1 MQIFVSVHLRKLQ
14 ELKKEDKECGNK
26 ESIMDTQ
33 NALMAVVEEKI
44 QPVVWNK
51 LYKREV
57 VEDLWFEVGKYNE
70 DEFLHTKQLN
80 VRIK

>member
-1 MQIFVSVHLRKLQ
+1 
-14 ELKKEDKECGNK
+14 
-26 ESIMDTQ
+26 
-33 NALMAVVEEKI
+33 MAVVEEKI

-70 DEFLHTKQLN
+70 DEFFTYKAIERADKIIQISEY
-80 VRIK
+80 RILLFF

>member
-1 MQIFVSVHLRKLQ
+1 M
-14 ELKKEDKECGNK
+14 DKR
-26 ESIMDTQ
+26 S
-33 NALMAVVEEKI
+33 ALMAVVEEKI

-57 VEDLWFEVGKYNE
+57 VKDLWFEVGKYNE

>member
-1 MQIFVSVHLRKLQ
+1 M
-14 ELKKEDKECGNK
+14 KKEDQKNDDK
-26 ESIMDTQ
+26 VSIMDKRS
-33 NALMAVVEEKI
+33 ALMAVVEEKI

-57 VEDLWFEVGKYNE
+57 VKDLWFEVGKYNE
-70 DEFLHTKQLN
+70 DEFFTYKAMN